1 MPKIEKISFRL
12 DSELLEKL
20 KKHPQYRIGV
30 PMAVVIRR
38 ILHDHFDGI
47 CWASNEKNRKIINKI
62 NK

>member
-20 KKHPQYRIGV
+20 KKDPQYQIGV
-30 PMAVVIRR
+30 PMAVIIRR
-38 ILHDHFDGI
+38 ILIDSLD
-47 CWASNEKNRKIINKI
+47 CNERNRKIINKI